1 MRRCT
6 RSGPRHD
13 QKAWRLAVL
22 AGTAGAMFFFGYI
35 PEMAMADG
43 IGGRVALTYAHNT
56 TTATDAIGTSTD
68 SSSRAFFQ
76 QYSLTADKTLYPNLR
91 LFASGL
97 FQKTESTTSTNGQGS
112 WGDVTLRRPYIDLTL
127 RTPMFAAGVNY
138 NSVTTE
144 SKALNAPTTTLKHD
158 AYGGILGWKPEG
170 LPTLDM
176 TLTRSYNYDAARAV
190 QDIVS
195 DQVNLFSRYDP
206 TRTVRLRY
214 QGSYFDTKDRLRDVE
229 SQTIG
234 NDVRIMYDDQY
245 LRDRVTVSAYYDYG
259 HRTGEITTSGQG
271 TVSFQAFAVDGL
283 FLNSDNLLTDPL
295 RSSPF
300 LIDNTFTG
308 PTNAANNI
316 GSATSAA
323 SPPDTA
329 ARNIGL
335 QFAAAT
341 EMNALDVWVYSVTG
355 ATIDTAVPAYL
366 PAPVAGSF
374 TWAVYTSPDNLNWRL
389 YQTGIS
395 APYAIDA
402 SRPGVGRFEITFPN
416 VITKYIKVV
425 VSPLSP
431 FAAGGQGRDF
441 PGVYVTELQAFI
453 ARPAADVTGKS
464 SSTNQLGGLSTKVT
478 ILKIPMLYYDFSYF
492 YNKSESQF
500 ATSRVTTM
508 SNALSVMHLFNPVFS
523 GNARAERVDDSSPL
537 GDTVS
542 YRYSAQITAVPLR
555 TLSHTLG
562 YSYITQQSPTG
573 HSTSNAWT
581 LANTAELYRNVT
593 AFLNGGLSSQISE
606 TDQRIDSTNYSGGI
620 NLIPIGTLNITLSSS
635 GQKSDISGGGV
646 PETSQATRTNEM
658 SVSYYPFSTL
668 YLFASRSVRSG
679 SGQPNDRLTNFGLN
693 WSPFPGGD
701 LVFNFSYNETRRAL
715 DNSID
720 KSVIPSLR
728 WNITRRTYVVAA
740 YNSTKN
746 TSVLQQSTSR
756 TYSTSLN
763 MNF

>member
-1 MRRCT
+1 
-6 RSGPRHD
+6 
-13 QKAWRLAVL
+13 
-22 AGTAGAMFFFGYI
+22 MFFFGYV
-35 PEMAMADG
+35 PEMALADG

-56 TTATDAIGTSTD
+56 TTSTDARGTATD

-76 QYSLTADKTLYPNLR
+76 QYSLTADKKLYPNLR
-91 LFASGL
+91 LYASGL
-97 FQKTESTTSTNGQGS
+97 FQKTESTTSTNGQGT
-112 WGDVTLRRPYIDLTL
+112 WADITLRRPYIDLTL
-127 RTPMFAAGVNY
+127 RTPVFSAGVNY

-170 LPTLDM
+170 LPTLEM
-176 TLTRSYNYDAARAV
+176 TLTRSYNYDTARAF
-190 QDIVS
+190 QDTVNDEVS
-195 DQVNLFSRYDP
+195 LYSRYDP
-206 TRTVRLRY
+206 TKTVRLRY
-214 QGSYFDTKDRLRDVE
+214 RGSYFDTNDRLRDVE
-229 SQTIG
+229 SKSTG
-234 NDVRIMYDDQY
+234 HDLRIMYDDQY
-245 LRDRVTVSAYYDYG
+245 LRGRVTVSAYYDYG
-259 HRTGEITTSGQG
+259 NRVTEITTSGQG
-271 TVSFQAFAVDGL
+271 TVSFQALAVDGL
-283 FLNSDNLLTDPL
+283 FLNSDNLLTDLLP
-295 RSSPF
+295 SSPF

-308 PTNAANNI
+308 PTNAPNNI
-316 GSATSAA
+316 GSATSTA

-335 QFAAAT
+335 QFASAT

-355 ATIDTAVPAYL
+355 ATIDTAVPAFL
-366 PAPVAGSF
+366 PAPVSGSF
-374 TWAVYTSPDNLNWRL
+374 TWAVYTSPDNRNWRL
-389 YQTGIS
+389 YQTGVS
-395 APYAIDA
+395 APYDIDA

-416 VITKYIKVV
+416 VTTKYIKVV

-464 SSTNQLGGLSTKVT
+464 TSTSQLGGLSTKVT

-492 YNKSESQF
+492 YNRSESQF
-500 ATSRVTTM
+500 ATSRITTM
-508 SNALSVMHLFNPVFS
+508 SNALSVLHQFNPVFS
-523 GNARAERVDDSSPL
+523 GNARAERVDDSTPI

-562 YSYITQQSPTG
+562 FSYITQQSPTG
-573 HSTSNAWT
+573 HSTNNAVT
-581 LANTAELYRNVT
+581 LANTAELYRNFT
-593 AFLNGGLSSQISE
+593 AFLNGALSSQTSE
-606 TDQRIDSTNYSGGI
+606 TDQKTDSTNYSWGV
-620 NLIPIGTLNITLSSS
+620 NLIPITTLNITLSSS
-635 GQKSDISGGGV
+635 GQKSDMSGGGF
-646 PETSQATRTNEM
+646 PDSSQSSRTNEV
-658 SVSYYPFSTL
+658 SVSYYPFTTL
-668 YLFASRSVRSG
+668 YLFGSRSVRSG
-679 SGQPNDRLTNFGLN
+679 SGQPNDRLINYGLN

-701 LVFNFSYNETRRAL
+701 LVFNFSYYETRRAL

-728 WNITRRTYVVAA
+728 WNITRRTYVIAA

-763 MNF
+763 MTF

>member
-1 MRRCT
+1 
-6 RSGPRHD
+6 
-13 QKAWRLAVL
+13 
-22 AGTAGAMFFFGYI
+22 MFFFGYA
-35 PEMAMADG
+35 PKTALADG
-43 IGGRVALTYAHNT
+43 IGGRVSLTYAHST
-56 TTATDAIGTSTD
+56 TTATDAAGTTTD

-76 QYSLTADKTLYPNLR
+76 QYSLTADERLYPNLR
-91 LFASGL
+91 LYASYL
-97 FQKTESTTSTNGQGS
+97 FQKTESTSSTNGQGS
-112 WGDVTLRRPYIDLTL
+112 WGDVTLTRPYIDLTL
-127 RTPMFAAGVNY
+127 RTPVFAVGVNY

-144 SKALNAPTTTLKHD
+144 AKALNAPTTTFKHD

-170 LPTLDM
+170 LPTLEM
-176 TLTRSYNYDAARAV
+176 TLTRSYNYDVDRAV
-190 QDIVS
+190 QDTVN
-195 DQVNLFSRYDP
+195 DQVSLFSRYDP

-214 QGSYFDTKDRLRDVE
+214 QGSYFDTRDRLRDVE
-229 SQTIG
+229 SKSIG

-259 HRTGEITTSGQG
+259 RRTTEITTSGQG
-271 TVSFQAFAVDGL
+271 TVNFQALAVDGL

-295 RSSPF
+295 RSAPF
-300 LIDNTFTG
+300 LIDNTMIG

-316 GSATSAA
+316 GSATSATV
-323 SPPDTA
+323 PPDTT

-341 EMNALDVWVYSVTG
+341 EMNALDVWIYSVTG

-389 YQTGIS
+389 YQSGLS
-395 APYAIDA
+395 APYEIDA
-402 SRPGVGRFEITFPN
+402 ARPGVGRFEITFPN
-416 VITKYIKVV
+416 VTTKYIKVV

-453 ARPAADVTGKS
+453 ARPAAEVTGRS
-464 SSTNQLGGLSTKVT
+464 SSTSQFAGLSTKVT
-478 ILKIPMLYYDFSYF
+478 LLKIPMLYYDFSYF

-500 ATSRVTTM
+500 STSRITTM
-508 SNALSVMHLFNPVFS
+508 SNALSVLHQFNPVFS
-523 GNARAERVDDSSPL
+523 GNARAERVDDSSPI

-542 YRYSAQITAVPLR
+542 YRYSAQIMAVPLR

-562 YSYITQQSPTG
+562 YSYITRQSPTG
-573 HSTSNAWT
+573 HSTGTALT
-581 LANTAELYRNVT
+581 LANTAELYHNVT
-593 AFLNGGLSSQISE
+593 AFLNGGLSSQIAE
-606 TDQRIDSTNYSGGI
+606 TDQKTDSTNYQWGI

-635 GQKSDISGGGV
+635 YQKTDLSGGGV
-646 PETSQATRTNEM
+646 PESSQFSRTNET
-658 SVSYYPFSTL
+658 SVSYYPFRAL
-668 YLFASRSVRSG
+668 YLFASRSTRSG
-679 SGQPNDRLTNFGLN
+679 SNQPSDRLTNYGLN

-701 LVFNFSYNETRRAL
+701 LQFSFSYNESRRAL

-720 KSVIPSLR
+720 KSVIPSVR
-728 WNITRRTYVVAA
+728 WNITRRTYVIAA

-746 TSVLQQSTSR
+746 TSNVQQSTAR
-756 TYSTSLN
+756 TYSASLN
-763 MNF
+763 MTF